1 MPTNTPKP
9 ATANLSRAEYDQEDA
24 LSFTGLK
31 ELLKSP
37 AHYQHWRTAVK
48 EETKALIIGAA
59 THSAVLTPDIFND
72 AYAQAPEVDRR
83 TKDGKATWEA
93 VQSSLKPGQKLLAF
107 DDYQHVMDIAD
118 AVTKVFPNA
127 GNPDAWAEC
136 PLFGKDRETPIK
148 GIPDFIDADG
158 WIYDLKTTS
167 DAIDE
172 RSALRTILNYKYH
185 VQAAHY
191 IRLAQNHRGDILGHR
206 IIFVEKDAPHS
217 VAIYEIA
224 GEILDA
230 GRDECE
236 RAYAIF
242 DRCRADNTWE
252 TLLEHQGIVRLDTF
266 PGSKAKGNGSFGMT
280 F

>member
-1 MPTNTPKP
+1 MPTTPPKP

-37 AHYQHWRTAVK
+37 AHYQHWRTAVR

-59 THSAVLTPDIFND
+59 THSAVLTPDIFKD
-72 AYAQAPEVDRR
+72 AYAMAPECDRR
-83 TKDGKATWEA
+83 TKEGKAIWEA
-93 VQSSLKPGQKLLAF
+93 AQAALKPGQKVLAF
-107 DDYQHVMDIAD
+107 DDYQHIMDIAD
-118 AVTKVFPNA
+118 AVTKVFPA
-127 GNPDAWAEC
+127 TEGWSEL

-148 GIPDFIDADG
+148 GIPDFIAADG

-230 GRDECE
+230 GRTECE

-242 DRCRADNTWE
+242 DRCRAENTWE

-266 PGSKAKGNGSFGMT
+266 PGSKAGKGTTMT

>member
-1 MPTNTPKP
+1 MPATPPKP
-9 ATANLSRAEYDQEDA
+9 ESASITRAEYDQEDA

-37 AHYQHWRTAVK
+37 AHYQHWRTSIK

-59 THSAVLTPDIFND
+59 THSAVLTPDLFKD
-72 AYAQAPEVDRR
+72 AYAMAPECDRR
-83 TKDGKATWEA
+83 TKEGKAVWEA
-93 VQSSLKPGQKLLAF
+93 AQAALKPGQRVLSF
-107 DDYQHVMDIAD
+107 DDYKHVMDIAD
-118 AVTKVFPNA
+118 AVVAVWSTPIANPN
-127 GNPDAWAEC
+127 GWAET

-148 GIPDFIDADG
+148 GIPDYIDSDG

-167 DAIDE
+167 DGIDE

-191 IRLAQNHRGDILGHR
+191 IRLAQCHRSDILGHR
-206 IIFVEKDAPHS
+206 IVFVEKDAPHG

-224 GEILDA
+224 GEVLKA

-236 RAYAIF
+236 RAYSLY
-242 DRCRADNTWE
+242 DQCRAESNWPTV
-252 TLLEHQGIVRLDTF
+252 LQRQGVVTLDTL
-266 PGSKAKGNGSFGMT
+266 PGSKAAKGVTVSF
-280 F
+280 

>member
-1 MPTNTPKP
+1 MPTPKP
-9 ATANLSRAEYDQEDA
+9 DTSTLTRQEYDAIDA

-37 AHYQHWRTAVK
+37 AHYQHWRNAQQ
-48 EETKALIIGAA
+48 EETKALVIGAA
-59 THSAVLTPDIFND
+59 THSAVLTPLAFKD

-93 VQSSLKPGQKLLAF
+93 VQSSLKPGQKLLSF
-107 DDYQHVMDIAD
+107 DDYKHVMDIAD
-118 AVTKVFPNA
+118 AVTKVWNV
-127 GNPDAWAEC
+127 NEDLTAWAET
-136 PLFGKDRETPIK
+136 PLVGKDRETPIK
-148 GIPDFIDADG
+148 GIPDFISSEG

-167 DAIDE
+167 DDISE
-172 RSALRTILNYKYH
+172 RGALRTILNYKYH

-206 IIFVEKDAPHS
+206 IVFVEKEAPHS

-242 DRCRADNTWE
+242 DRCRAEGKWE

-266 PGSKAKGNGSFGMT
+266 PGAKAKGNGSFGMT